1 MFFVYMLAS
10 TAHGTLYVSVTSDL
24 VRRVWEHK
32 SRAVLGFTTK
42 YGVDRLVW
50 MESHERWESAFRR
63 EKQIKEWKRSW
74 KINLIEVDNPQWLDL
89 YRDISR

>member
-1 MFFVYMLAS
+1 
-10 TAHGTLYVSVTSDL
+10 
-24 VRRVWEHK
+24 
-32 SRAVLGFTTK
+32 
-42 YGVDRLVW
+42 